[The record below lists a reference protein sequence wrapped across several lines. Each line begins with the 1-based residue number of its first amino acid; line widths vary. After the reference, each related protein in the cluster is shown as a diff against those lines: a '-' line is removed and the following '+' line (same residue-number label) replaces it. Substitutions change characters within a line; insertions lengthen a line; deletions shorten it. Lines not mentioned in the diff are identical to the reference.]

1 MADPYVGV
9 GDAEDVV
16 ERGAEGVIEAR
27 GQTVDAGGDLARHV
41 APAVHGGGDI
51 VEEKDALDGADAGEQ
66 GAALG
71 AAGGLYMEIREA
83 GRAVNLVWGEQRFER
98 EMGIETRFP

>member
-41 APAVHGGGDI
+41 APAVHGGGDV
-51 VEEKDALDGADAGEQ
+51 VEEEDALDGADAGEQ
-66 GAALG
+66 GAAPLG
-71 AAGGLYMEIREA
+71 AAGGLIREVGEA
-83 GRAVNLVWGEQRFER
+83 GRALHLAWAE
-98 EMGIETRFP
+98 